1 MSDPAY
7 NYCALPLAVY
17 ACRPDQSKG
26 RVFAEDESEMRTP
39 FQRDRDRIIHAS
51 AFRRLKYKTQV
62 FVYHEG
68 DHFRTR
74 LTHTLEV
81 SQIAR
86 SLARALC
93 VSEDLAEAVALA
105 HDLGHPPFA
114 HLGEDSLQSCNRKHG
129 GFDHND
135 QSLRVLTVL
144 ERKYPG
150 WNGLNLTW
158 ETLEG
163 VVKHNGPYEG
173 KVSETLKQL
182 QKQTDLRLK
191 TYASVEAQVAA
202 LADDVAYN
210 NHDVEDGLRA
220 GFFTL
225 DDLKELRLL
234 GELLHKVQSKYP
246 DLSEKITIQEVIRE
260 MIGAMVMDVLNESRK
275 RLGDLNPK
283 SPEDVRKSSHQ
294 VISFSDDMYAKVE
307 ELRGFLWSR
316 MYTHYTVNRMRK
328 KVSLIVSNLYD
339 AFMEDPH
346 LLPDNWQERMEEAGG
361 FDDKG
366 CCARIVMDYIA
377 GMTDRFAIKEHER
390 MYDLVWD
397 HR

>member
-1 MSDPAY
+1 M
-7 NYCALPLAVY
+7 
-17 ACRPDQSKG
+17 
-26 RVFAEDESEMRTP
+26 
-39 FQRDRDRIIHAS
+39 
-51 AFRRLKYKTQV
+51 
-62 FVYHEG
+62 
-68 DHFRTR
+68 
-74 LTHTLEV
+74 
-81 SQIAR
+81 
-86 SLARALC
+86 
-93 VSEDLAEAVALA
+93 
-105 HDLGHPPFA
+105 
-114 HLGEDSLQSCNRKHG
+114 
-129 GFDHND
+129 
-135 QSLRVLTVL
+135 
-144 ERKYPG
+144 
-150 WNGLNLTW
+150 
-158 ETLEG
+158 
-163 VVKHNGPYEG
+163 
-173 KVSETLKQL
+173 
-182 QKQTDLRLK
+182 
-191 TYASVEAQVAA
+191 EAQVAA

-260 MIGAMVMDVLNESRK
+260 MIGAMVMDVLNESRT

-283 SPEDVRKSSHQ
+283 SPEDVRKASHQ
-294 VISFSDDMYAKVE
+294 VISFSDDMFGKVE

-328 KVSLIVSNLYD
+328 KVSQIVSNLYD

-346 LLPDNWQERMEEAGG
+346 LLPDNWQERMEEGGG

-366 CCARIVMDYIA
+366 RCARIVMDYIA